1 MGIKEWIAVAAFA
14 LTVLGGAASYGA
26 VTARLAEVERRADL
40 TDDVA
45 ALKVQLGHL
54 DKQLD
59 RIEGKLDRRN
69 SGD

>member
-1 MGIKEWIAVAAFA
+1 MGAKEWIAAAALA
-14 LTVLGGAASYGA
+14 LTIMGGAASYGA
-26 VTARLAEVERRADL
+26 VTARLSVVENKADL

-45 ALKVQLGHL
+45 ALKVQLGNL